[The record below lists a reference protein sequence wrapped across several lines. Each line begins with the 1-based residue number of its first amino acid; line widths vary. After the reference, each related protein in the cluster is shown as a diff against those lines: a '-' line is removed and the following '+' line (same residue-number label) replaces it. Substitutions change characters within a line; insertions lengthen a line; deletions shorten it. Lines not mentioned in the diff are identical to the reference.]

1 MKYKFH
7 LLFILLFVEYFFP
20 YFLTGNIFIDP
31 HDNLDGVAVY
41 NKIIAQSYKD
51 GFDKFKIFLG
61 GELNWYNFDRVFNP
75 LIFVYYL
82 FDFKTAYFV
91 EKLIFKLIGFFSF
104 LSLSKKLNFHKINQ
118 LISSVIYITLVNYHY
133 ISSIVILALPY
144 ILKLA
149 ISEKNIK
156 LKNYLILFFIGLNSS
171 LIFDLFSL
179 ILIFFILPIK
189 NIHKY
194 FKIQIILLLAMVL
207 VNWQLIFSITS
218 EQVMHRFEFRNSNTI
233 FETLTATIKD
243 FFLLNYNNSFYFL
256 DLIYSIFFLI
266 CLILSL
272 KSKKKIIFKLLY
284 ILIFTH
290 ILIFIVRLISF
301 KDHNFYIL
309 NIFNLI
315 NFERISRI
323 QPLIITILFA
333 YLFEIKKK
341 FFQSSLIISSLFLI
355 IISQTKLTFIH
366 LTKVFIYKNFEYQSI
381 EYLKI
386 LIIKKDYKELYL
398 NILKNIQEG
407 YKKKNSV
414 YMSSNT
420 FDNYY
425 NFQDYKIIKKIVGEK
440 RVISIGLDPLI
451 AVANDIPV
459 VDGYHNLYPLSY
471 KKKFRKIIKQ
481 ELQYN
486 QGLKNYFENW
496 GNRVYVFYNNQE
508 KLNIN
513 FEEAR
518 NIGADFVISKF
529 IIKSKFLK
537 KICEKCNNNS
547 KLNLYKIL

>member
-51 GFDKFKIFLG
+51 GFDKFKIFLR

-118 LISSVIYITLVNYHY
+118 LISSIIYITLVNYHY

-366 LTKVFIYKNFEYQSI
+366 LTKVFI
-381 EYLKI
+381 KI
-386 LIIKKDYKELYL
+386 L
-398 NILKNIQEG
+398 
-407 YKKKNSV
+407 
-414 YMSSNT
+414 NT
-420 FDNYY
+420 N
-425 NFQDYKIIKKIVGEK
+425 
-440 RVISIGLDPLI
+440 RLSI
-451 AVANDIPV
+451 
-459 VDGYHNLYPLSY
+459 
-471 KKKFRKIIKQ
+471 
-481 ELQYN
+481 
-486 QGLKNYFENW
+486 
-496 GNRVYVFYNNQE
+496 
-508 KLNIN
+508 
-513 FEEAR
+513 
-518 NIGADFVISKF
+518 
-529 IIKSKFLK
+529 
-537 KICEKCNNNS
+537 
-547 KLNLYKIL
+547 

>member
-51 GFDKFKIFLG
+51 GFDKFKIFLR

-398 NILKNIQEG
+398 NILKSIQEG
-407 YKKKNSV
+407 NKKKNSV
-414 YMSSNT
+414 YVSSNT

-486 QGLKNYFENW
+486 QGLKNYFDNW